1 MAKKKETIDNEKF
14 LENVTNGQIYEGLV
28 CIDIKLQK
36 LLDIFDNINGYVEA
50 KKNGTLT
57 I

>member
-1 MAKKKETIDNEKF
+1 MAKKKENIDNEEF
-14 LENVTNGQIYEGLV
+14 LKNVTNGQIYEGLV
-28 CIDIKLQK
+28 CIDLKLQK
-36 LLDIFDNINGYVEA
+36 LIDIFDNINGYVEA